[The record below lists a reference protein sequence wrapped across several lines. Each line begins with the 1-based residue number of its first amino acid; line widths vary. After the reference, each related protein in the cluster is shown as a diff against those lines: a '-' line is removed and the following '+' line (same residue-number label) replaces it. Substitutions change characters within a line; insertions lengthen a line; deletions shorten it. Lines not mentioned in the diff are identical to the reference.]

1 MCAKG
6 RKPNSKLE
14 KLLPNKKNGGAL
26 NFGSTPHRHLMQE
39 TARVKVS
46 RRNFFYVMNLLG
58 KKFYWRLVITSWS
71 LANALA
77 RISTNDQ

>member
-1 MCAKG
+1 MPFRVNPEFKIG
-6 RKPNSKLE
+6 EDTVERE
-14 KLLPNKKNGGAL
+14 KRRSVERC
-26 NFGSTPHRHLMQE
+26 STPHRHLMQE